1 MPRRA
6 TAWCLT
12 PDTGPADMSC
22 GEGALAAPAHQRECG
37 PRQIAAGASERAA
50 ERDRRPLAVEAF
62 PVADEDVRRLEPGE
76 RLPRRAQAQ
85 ERVNAERFVAYTEVP
100 DRSECVGDGEYPAL
114 GPPES
119 NLAPEARAGDR
130 AKLERR
136 AGDGLGGRLVDR
148 HAKAGG
154 ERVRVT
160 PVAVEEDENRGRL
173 AERPDPP
180 VDAFALD
187 RVDDVDA
194 AVDRK
199 RVRRAS
205 KRIVVGRPADAEVR
219 LVEEPDRAQAKV
231 RRTSP
236 SPSTRRST
244 SSRVV

>member
-1 MPRRA
+1 
-6 TAWCLT
+6 
-12 PDTGPADMSC
+12 
-22 GEGALAAPAHQRECG
+22 
-37 PRQIAAGASERAA
+37 
-50 ERDRRPLAVEAF
+50 
-62 PVADEDVRRLEPGE
+62 
-76 RLPRRAQAQ
+76 
-85 ERVNAERFVAYTEVP
+85 VNAERFVACTEVP
-100 DRSECVGDGEYPAL
+100 NRSECVGDGEHPAF

-119 NLAPEARAGDR
+119 NLAPETRAGDR

-136 AGDGLGGRLVDR
+136 AGDRLRGRLVDR
-148 HAKAGG
+148 HAKASG

-160 PVAVEEDENRGRL
+160 PVAVEEDEDRSRL
-173 AERPDPP
+173 AERADPL

-205 KRIVVGRPADAEVR
+205 KPIVVGRPADAEVR
-219 LVEEPDRAQAKV
+219 LVEEPDRAQANV